1 LNQRY
6 SLFLHEELD
15 ELSKSFTITDPSIS
29 GNPIVFV
36 SRGNL
41 KMSGYSKEELT
52 SKNGKVFQGRRT
64 NRRLVMEIR
73 LVFWQ
78 VMKFHPNYSLSLS
91 LSLSLTFLA
100 NLSVSRFIFRES
112 YREKV

>member
-52 SKNGKVFQGRRT
+52 SKNGKVFQGPRT

-91 LSLSLTFLA
+91 LSLTFLA
-100 NLSVSRFIFRES
+100 NLSVSRFIFWES
-112 YREKV
+112 LREKV